1 MQSGDAARG
10 PAQADVRRDPSK
22 FPKSDRDD
30 SDWLWSNPAA
40 LLVIALLILAGGT
53 WIAAI
58 TALIAFELR
67 SGIHA
72 TGTAHNR
79 GTDGD
84 AEWWVT
90 FKVADKT
97 ETRRLLPE
105 NVVQRLLD
113 EGDRIEIV
121 YNPANPSH
129 VARESDIG
137 LRSLILP
144 SGMLLVGLILLATSG
159 VVWFRQRHAVQ
170 QRSTAT
176 SAPTDDRHR
185 LPAAD

>member
-1 MQSGDAARG
+1 MRW
-10 PAQADVRRDPSK
+10 DPSK
-22 FPKSDRDD
+22 FPKSGRDD

-58 TALIAFELR
+58 TAPIALELR

-79 GTDGD
+79 GTDGH

-90 FKVADKT
+90 FKVADET

-105 NVVQRLLD
+105 NLGQKLLD
-113 EGDRIEIV
+113 DGDRIKIV

-144 SGMLLVGLILLATSG
+144 SGMLLVGLILLATFG
-159 VVWFRQRHAVQ
+159 VVWFRRRHAVQ

-176 SAPTDDRHR
+176 SAPTDDRR
-185 LPAAD
+185 WLPGTD